1 MSEFESKVYLVTG
14 GGQGIGKGIARC
26 LLEKKGKVVIADADV
41 EAGRETES
49 EYSELGEIVF
59 VQTDVSQ
66 EDSVRESIKKSV
78 SALGRLDGLI
88 NNAGISSPGSA
99 PLQDCSL
106 EDWNRVIQ
114 VNLTGAFL
122 CAKHAVGELKKTEGS
137 IVNIASTRAHQ
148 SEPNTFAYSASK
160 AGIVALTHALAV
172 SLGPAIRVNCI
183 SPGWI
188 EVGPWRKEKLRKE
201 AKHRVEDQAQHPV
214 GRVGRPEDIASMVAF
229 LLSAEAGFITG
240 QNFVVDGGM
249 TKKMIYAE

>member
-1 MSEFESKVYLVTG
+1 MSEFEGKVYLVTG

-26 LLEKKGKVVIADADV
+26 LLESKGKVVIADADA

-59 VQTDVSQ
+59 VETDVSQ
-66 EDSVRESIKKSV
+66 EDSVREVIDKTV
-78 SALGRLDGLI
+78 SLGGRLDGLI

-99 PLQDCSL
+99 PLLDCSL
-106 EDWNRVIQ
+106 EEWNRVIQ
-114 VNLTGAFL
+114 VNLTGVFL
-122 CAKHAVGELKKTEGS
+122 CAKHAVDELKKTEGS
-137 IVNIASTRAHQ
+137 IVNIASARALQ

-160 AGIVALTHALAV
+160 GGIVALTHALAV
-172 SLGPAIRVNCI
+172 SLGPAVRVNCI

-188 EVGPWRKEKLRKE
+188 EVGPWRKKKLRKE
-201 AKHRVEDQAQHPV
+201 AVHSSEDMAQHPV
-214 GRVGRPEDIASMVAF
+214 GRVGHPEDIASMVAF